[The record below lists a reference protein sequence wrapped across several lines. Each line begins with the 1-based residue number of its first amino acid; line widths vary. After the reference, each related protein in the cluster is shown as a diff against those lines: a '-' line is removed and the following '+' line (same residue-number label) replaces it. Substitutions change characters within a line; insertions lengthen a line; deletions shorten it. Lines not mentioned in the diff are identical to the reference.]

1 MDKKSNPWH
10 RGGLLGGFGPS
21 EGAVARSPAQTRHP
35 KREAPVRCHL
45 LQFRS
50 SSNFDNANPSMALA
64 AGCRQQ
70 NSRAPRRNVVV
81 GGYTIKHGLGE
92 GSYGK
97 VFCAVK
103 EVTGEAVALKFVLAC
118 GR

>member
-1 MDKKSNPWH
+1 M
-10 RGGLLGGFGPS
+10 
-21 EGAVARSPAQTRHP
+21 
-35 KREAPVRCHL
+35 AP
-45 LQFRS
+45 
-50 SSNFDNANPSMALA
+50 A
-64 AGCRQQ
+64 AGCRRQ